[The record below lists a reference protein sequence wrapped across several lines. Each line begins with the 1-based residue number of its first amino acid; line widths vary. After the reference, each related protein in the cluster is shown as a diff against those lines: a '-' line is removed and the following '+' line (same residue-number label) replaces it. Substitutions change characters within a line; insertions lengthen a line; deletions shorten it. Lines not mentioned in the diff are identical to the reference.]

1 MAMLI
6 RSESEWNW
14 PAGLSGPVLADFDAC
29 CERRTLAAGENVYR
43 RGDATTALF
52 QVLSGRVRIRNYSSA
67 GKELLYTYMEAGDC
81 FGELGLIDGETR
93 HHDVDAD
100 SEVELAVLSAADF
113 DRLRKQYREID
124 RQLLTFMSRR
134 TRRLYEFY
142 EQAFLLDLPH
152 RLAQRLYLAGSSGA
166 RSAEE
171 EVPPE
176 LVISHEDLARMV
188 GASRQSV
195 SSILKDWERQGLL
208 RQTYGKI
215 VLLDLDALRQFAE
228 S

>member
-1 MAMLI
+1 M
-6 RSESEWNW
+6 
-14 PAGLSGPVLADFDAC
+14 
-29 CERRTLAAGENVYR
+29 AAGENVYR
-43 RGDATTALF
+43 RGDPSTALF

-81 FGELGLIDGETR
+81 FGELGLIDGESR

-100 SEVELAVLSAADF
+100 SEADLAVLSAADF
-113 DRLRKQYREID
+113 DRLREQYREID
-124 RQLLTFMSRR
+124 HQLLRFMSRR
-134 TRRLYEFY
+134 TRRLYELY

-152 RLAQRLYLAGSSGA
+152 RLAQRLYLAGSSVA
-166 RSAEE
+166 RSAKE
-171 EVPPE
+171 EVPPG

-208 RQTYGKI
+208 RQAYGKI
-215 VLLDLDALRQFAE
+215 VLLDLAALRQFAE
-228 S
+228 A